1 MTSKLLIL
9 IAIGA
14 VGSVAGFGSL
24 DTVINA
30 YVQQFGATDHEQFTT
45 PGEVHNVQVDWD
57 FYAAA
62 LPGTPAYQFI
72 QNCDLTFDLPV
83 PAGTRVIC
91 HVSTHD
97 ANPTDDIL
105 TNGQHGPIIG
115 TGDVVVTADTRSVT
129 VPVSCATGEG
139 DNEPRCDVQEIEDV
153 KIILVGKDTTD
164 VLLREAG
171 FCSDGKDNDWDGLTD
186 IADPECAPQPPI

>member
-14 VGSVAGFGSL
+14 IGSVAGFGSL

-30 YVQQFGATDHEQFTT
+30 YVQQFGATDHKQFTT
-45 PGEVHNVQVDWD
+45 PGEVHNVQIDWD

-62 LPGTPAYQFI
+62 LPTTPAFQFI
-72 QNCDLTFDLPV
+72 QFCDLTFDLPV
-83 PAGTRVIC
+83 PAGTKVIC
-91 HVSTHD
+91 HVSGHD
-97 ANPTDDIL
+97 ANPTDDIV
-105 TNGQHGPIIG
+105 TGGQHGPIVG
-115 TGDVVVTADTRSVT
+115 TGSVDITSPTRSVQ
-129 VPVSCATGEG
+129 VPITCVTDEG
-139 DNEPRCDVQEIEDV
+139 DNEQRCDVQEIEDV
-153 KIILVGKDTTD
+153 KIILIGKETTD

-186 IADPECAPQPPI
+186 IADPECAPITP